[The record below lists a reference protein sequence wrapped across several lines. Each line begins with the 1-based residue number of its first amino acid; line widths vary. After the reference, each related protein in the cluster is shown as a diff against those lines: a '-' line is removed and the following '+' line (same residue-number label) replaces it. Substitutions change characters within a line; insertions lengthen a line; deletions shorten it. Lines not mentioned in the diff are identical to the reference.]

1 MRTLTS
7 PWLVGECR
15 GWGLV
20 HNACAVLYCAQA
32 SELKDTIESV
42 NDRIEELTA
51 AVQEHISMKEQLAN
65 IFKAV
70 AAEGPSE
77 AQGGSSSEQRSGAV
91 ETVGFGGAGS
101 SKAAGEVKDIGV
113 IGKGKRVAPIP
124 VSAEPPA
131 AGVSPAAGAG
141 GGEDGMG
148 GEGEPKASAAGV
160 GDVGVGKK
168 RALSDLTSS
177 DQEQAAEGEGVD
189 GAVAKLAAAATAAAG
204 EQPDAAPK
212 KARV

>member
-1 MRTLTS
+1 
-7 PWLVGECR
+7 
-15 GWGLV
+15 
-20 HNACAVLYCAQA
+20 
-32 SELKDTIESV
+32 V
-42 NDRIEELTA
+42 NDRIKELTA

-77 AQGGSSSEQRSGAV
+77 AAGGSSGVV
-91 ETVGFGGAGS
+91 ETVGFSGAGS

-131 AGVSPAAGAG
+131 AGVSPAAAAAA
-141 GGEDGMG
+141 GEDGMG
-148 GEGEPKASAAGV
+148 GEGEHKASAAGV

-189 GAVAKLAAAATAAAG
+189 GAAAKLAAAAAATAG